1 MSTSP
6 TLFPAIPDWLSLEI
20 AQRMEEKLSIVKLNP
35 QEIYQSGCLHPAILH
50 KRFPQAKN
58 YCSKLG
64 TGNAPWQRL
73 FFALI
78 NRPFIEQIS
87 QADPK
92 YRHAMDLA
100 WSNLELQH
108 HSQPELLI
116 QEWERLLKPSSL
128 LMLSY
133 LGPDTGQELRQ
144 EGSKNLPSAWDMHD
158 VGDALAKA
166 GFAEPVMDME
176 YITLEYES
184 LELLRK
190 DALELGLIQDQTPS
204 EWKLPTQMNQLKLTL
219 EVVYGHAWTPEKRS
233 SKSKDGIATISV
245 DQIVR
250 RK

>member
-1 MSTSP
+1 MSP
-6 TLFPAIPDWLSLEI
+6 VIPHWLSLEI
-20 AQRMEEKLSIVKLNP
+20 AQRMEEKLSIVKLDA
-35 QEIYQSGCLHPAILH
+35 QEIYQSGSLHPGLLH
-50 KRFPQAKN
+50 KRFPQANN
-58 YCSKLG
+58 YSSQPSA
-64 TGNAPWQRL
+64 GNVSWQRL
-73 FFALI
+73 FFNLFKRA
-78 NRPFIEQIS
+78 FVEQIS
-87 QADPK
+87 LGDAK
-92 YRHAMDLA
+92 HRYAMDLV

-108 HSQPELLI
+108 HAQPELLI
-116 QEWERLLKPSSL
+116 QDWEKLLKPSSL
-128 LMLSY
+128 LMFSY

-144 EGSKNLPSAWDMHD
+144 MGSKILPSAWDMHD

-184 LELLRK
+184 LDLLKK
-190 DALELGLIQDQTPS
+190 DALELGLIQDLDSNSGQMPS
-204 EWKLPTQMNQLKLTL
+204 QSEPLKLTL